1 MAGIGHN
8 PFKKTGKGGGV
19 KPTINVTPLVDV
31 VLVLLIIFMVVLPA
45 VQDAKSIEMVEVK
58 DSDEAGAEGEEPIT
72 ITIVNAKAGPDELPV
87 FTLGEDDVPRE
98 QAIAGAAGMFM
109 ENPQNPVLLRV
120 DAKVRHKHVRPFVKD
135 LRDAGVG
142 AVSFAVAGSKEE
154 WSEEEGEAGAAGQ
167 PETGEEG

>member
-1 MAGIGHN
+1 MAQIGSN

-58 DSDEAGAEGEEPIT
+58 EADEAAKEGEEPIT
-72 ITIVNAKAGPDELPV
+72 LTVSPSKEGPDALPV
-87 FTLGEDDVPRE
+87 FTLGEDDVSRE
-98 QAIAGAAGMFM
+98 DAIAGTVALYNQDKAV
-109 ENPQNPVLLRV
+109 PVLLRV
-120 DAKVRHKHVRPFVKD
+120 DAKVRHKHVRPLVKD

-142 AVSFAVAGSKEE
+142 AVNFAVAGSKEE
-154 WSEEEGEAGAAGQ
+154 WDDKGEDAEGVASEGEG
-167 PETGEEG
+167 